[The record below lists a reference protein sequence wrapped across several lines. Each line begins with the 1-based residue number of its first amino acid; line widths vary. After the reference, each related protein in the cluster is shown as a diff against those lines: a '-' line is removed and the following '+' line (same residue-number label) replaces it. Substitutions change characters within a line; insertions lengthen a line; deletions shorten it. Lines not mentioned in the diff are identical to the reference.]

1 MTKGCA
7 YRHHAVARSCRSP
20 DLAWWAQAQWV
31 QQFNLSHPTVPPG
44 SAGAAGAGAERRV
57 STGARATGATC
68 VTTGAGAAE
77 AAGAAGAIKTI
88 CQNVNGP

>member
-31 QQFNLSHPTVPPG
+31 QQFNLHPTVAPG

-57 STGARATGATC
+57 SAGAGATGATC